1 MDFTNWFYQYELFI
15 LLFNGYWY
23 LTYVLAIRRGYLDK
37 APAIP
42 LFSLTLNF
50 AWDIAGAFIL
60 QSPGFQFLINLGYVT
75 VNTIF
80 TIQWFLYW
88 RNVNGFKKLTP
99 YEFYGFWA
107 LSMGVSL
114 AVILLGNTELNDILG
129 YKIGFVDN
137 FINSILFI
145 AMLYNRDDVAG
156 QSVYIGISKMLGT
169 GCMSIASLIFTPTK
183 FENSVILVPLYI
195 GIFAFDLLYV
205 ILYIIKA
212 RKLGINV
219 WRRW

>member
-1 MDFTNWFYQYELFI
+1 MDFSSWFIQYQIFI

-42 LFSLTLNF
+42 LFSLTLNL

-60 QSPGFQFLINLGYVT
+60 ESPGFQFIINMGYVT
-75 VNTIF
+75 VNSIF
-80 TIQWFLYW
+80 TMQWFLYW
-88 RNVNGFKKLTP
+88 RNINGFKKLNK
-99 YEFYGFWA
+99 YEFYGFWTLA
-107 LSMGVSL
+107 MAVSM
-114 AVILLGNTELNDILG
+114 AVILLGNTELNDLLG

-145 AMLYNRDDVAG
+145 AMLYNRDTVAG

-169 GCMSIASLIFTPTK
+169 ACMSIASLIFTPTK
-183 FENSVILVPLYI
+183 VADSVILVPLYI
-195 GIFAFDLLYV
+195 GIFGMDLLYV
-205 ILYIIKA
+205 VLYIIKA
-212 RKLGINV
+212 RRLGVDV

>member
-1 MDFTNWFYQYELFI
+1 MDFSSWFIQYQIFI

-42 LFSLTLNF
+42 LFALTLNL

-60 QSPGFQFLINLGYVT
+60 ESPGFQFIINMGYVT
-75 VNTIF
+75 VNSIF
-80 TIQWFLYW
+80 TMQWFLYW
-88 RNVNGFKKLTP
+88 RNINGFNKLNK

-107 LSMGVSL
+107 LAMLVSL
-114 AVILLGNTELNDILG
+114 AAILLGNTELNDLLG

-145 AMLYNRDDVAG
+145 AMLYNRDTLAG

-169 GCMSIASLIFTPTK
+169 ACMSIASLIFTPTQVAD
-183 FENSVILVPLYI
+183 SVILVPLYI
-195 GIFAFDLLYV
+195 GIFGMDLLYV
-205 ILYIIKA
+205 VLYIIKA
-212 RKLGINV
+212 RRLGVDV